1 MYILERDMPF
11 AEYLR
16 WSVFFKQREDDT
28 KSATTPG
35 GGKNLLAGNDNDL
48 VRGLTGG

>member
-1 MYILERDMPF
+1 MPF

-16 WSVFFKQREDDT
+16 WSVFFKQRDEDA
-28 KSATTPG
+28 KSQTTPG
-35 GGKNLLAGNDNDL
+35 GGKNLLAGDGNDL